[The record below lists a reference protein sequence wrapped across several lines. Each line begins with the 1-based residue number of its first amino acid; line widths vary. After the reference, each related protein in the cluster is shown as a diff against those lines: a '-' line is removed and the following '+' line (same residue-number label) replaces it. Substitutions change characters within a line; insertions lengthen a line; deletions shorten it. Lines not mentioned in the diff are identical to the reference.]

1 MKDLTVLD
9 NIIIGR
15 VEPHIYAFTTNTIPN
30 YLKVGDTYRPV
41 SIRLKEWKD
50 HYPQLKKEFECTAK
64 VSEDTYFRD
73 YSVHKF
79 LEEKRNKV
87 RLLPSDLS
95 GEIYYSREFFRDTVA
110 ADVEEA
116 IIDISRDYS
125 ENTQGY
131 QYYNAQSHLPETLTY
146 ARTESYSP
154 RPNQQETI
162 DNFKRAIAAGRSNL
176 LMYAV
181 MRFGKSFTS
190 MCCAVEMGARLVV
203 VVSAKADVLR
213 EWQKTVQSHI
223 KFGDYEFL
231 TSKKLEENNSVIT
244 DILNTGKRAVV
255 FLTLQDLQGEHIKD
269 RHREIFGQD
278 IDLLLIDET
287 HFGARAEKYGEVL
300 KSKNYT
306 KDIKNKRDSEDY
318 IETEEA
324 ENQLKVLNA
333 RIRIHLSGTPYRILM
348 GSEFKKED
356 IIAFCQFTDIVQTQE
371 DWDKK
376 YVLDDDYKEWDN
388 PYYGFPQMVRFAF
401 NPNESSRK
409 RLEELKKNG
418 ATYAF
423 SALLKP
429 QSLKKDAAGKHKKF
443 VYEQEILDLLE
454 VIDGSKDDTELLGF
468 LDYDKIKDGKM
479 CRHIVMVLPYCAS
492 CDAMEALIKTN
503 THRFRNL
510 GGYEIVNISGVDNP
524 NKYKSTN
531 DIKSA
536 IRQCEQNNQK
546 TITLTV
552 NRMLTGST
560 VEYWDTMLFLK
571 DTASPQEYDQAIFRL
586 QNPYIK
592 TYVDDD
598 GNAIKY
604 NMKPQTLL
612 VDFAPDRMFVMQ
624 EQKSM
629 IYNVNIDE
637 TGNSKLEE
645 RLKEELRIS
654 PIVVLNKD
662 KIIEVNA
669 TDILQKISDYQKD
682 KGIKEEALEIPADL
696 SITNIP
702 TLRAVMESQNE
713 IGSGAGFSTSAHEN
727 KNDDDEEDGVLN
739 VPDAETDGTGNDDT
753 NGGNT
758 GNTDGQ
764 QSEEN
769 SLRKKIQSY
778 YTRILLFAFITNDR
792 VKSIADIISVYDTL
806 DNTRIA
812 EHLGLDKSVLRLLS
826 ENINK
831 FILSKLDY
839 KIQDLNDLSLA
850 TDIAPSAKA
859 QIAVSKFG
867 KIGPAIVITPSSIC
881 NDMVNLLPEDE
892 LKNIGSSGNKLLDIA
907 GTSGE
912 FAVALYDRLSAL
924 GVDKE
929 VIANAIYTIPKSS
942 ICYELTRKL
951 YEMLGLNIENIA
963 TFYAEQMIEIKD
975 GRCKVDYDK
984 LVSLITQKKPFNTIT
999 LNDTISEGEEKVKF
1013 DTILGN
1019 PPYQIMDGGAQ
1030 ASARPIYQE
1039 FVNTAKRASATYIS
1053 LITPSRWFAGGKGLD
1068 EFREQMLDDTHIQ
1081 ILHDYLHPE
1090 DLFPETNNRGGICYF
1105 FRNEN
1110 FDNNED
1116 LVEIYTHESKNKVY
1130 KTKRSMKIEGMNIF
1144 IRDGRAIDIL
1154 NLVFSN
1160 PNTKTIDKHIS
1171 AAKAFGF
1178 RTFFI
1183 RDEKFSDS
1191 SDGMEQPIICYGRAN
1206 KIGYVERDEI
1216 SSHTEWIDNW
1226 KVYVP
1231 ESNNIGTELNDD
1243 NQNSF
1248 VGAPQTICTETFLV
1262 IGAELGLNEVSANN
1276 LAIYLKTRFARYL
1289 HSLAKI
1295 SQHGTNKTYRFV
1307 PLQDFTENS
1316 DIDWTKSIDEIDE
1329 QLFAKYNLSPEE
1341 IAFIKS
1347 MIKPM
1352 E

>member
-50 HYPQLKKEFECTAK
+50 HYPQLKKEFERTAK
-64 VSEDTYFRD
+64 VNEDTYFRD

-79 LEEKRNKV
+79 LEEKRHKV
-87 RLLPSDLS
+87 RLLPTDLS
-95 GEIYYSREFFRDTVA
+95 EGIYYSKEFFRDTVA

-116 IIDISRDYS
+116 INDISRDYS
-125 ENTQGY
+125 ENTQEY
-131 QYYNAQSHLPETLTY
+131 QYYNAQSHLPETMSY
-146 ARTESYSP
+146 ARTESYST
-154 RPNQQETI
+154 RPNQQEAI
-162 DNFKRAIAAGRSNL
+162 DNFKKAIAAGRTNL

-203 VVSAKADVLR
+203 VVSAKADVLK

-223 KFGDYEFL
+223 KFEKYEFL
-231 TSKKLEENNSVIT
+231 TSKSLEENHSVIT
-244 DILNTGKRAVV
+244 DTLNTGKRAVV

-269 RHREIFGQD
+269 RHRDIFGQD

-300 KSKNYT
+300 KSNNYT
-306 KDIKNKRDSEDY
+306 KDIKNKRDSDDY
-318 IETEEA
+318 IEIEEA
-324 ENQLKVLNA
+324 ENQLKVLST
-333 RIRIHLSGTPYRILM
+333 RVRIHLSGTPYRILM

-356 IIAFCQFTDIVQTQE
+356 IIAFCQFTDIVQAQE
-371 DWDKK
+371 EWDKK
-376 YVLDDDYKEWDN
+376 YVLDDNIKEWDN

-409 RLEELKKNG
+409 RLAELKKNG
-418 ATYAF
+418 TTYAF

-429 QSLKKDAAGKHKKF
+429 QTVKKDAAGKHKKF

-454 VIDGSKDDTELLGF
+454 VIDGSKDDAELLGF

-503 THRFRNL
+503 AHRFRNL
-510 GGYEIVNISGVDNP
+510 GEYEIVNISGVDNP

-536 IRQCEQNNQK
+536 IRQCEENNQK

-571 DTASPQEYDQAIFRL
+571 DTASPQEYDQAIYRL

-592 TYVDDD
+592 NYIDDD
-598 GNAIKY
+598 GNTIKY

-637 TGNSKLEE
+637 AGNSKLDE

-727 KNDDDEEDGVLN
+727 KNDEDEDDGVLN
-739 VPDAETDGTGNDDT
+739 VPDAEMDSSGNENSNVNNTDSGN
-753 NGGNT
+753 NT
-758 GNTDGQ
+758 G
-764 QSEEN
+764 SEDT

-812 EHLGLDKSVLRLLS
+812 EHLGLDKSVLTLLS

-839 KIQDLNDLSLA
+839 KIQDLNDLSQA
-850 TDIAPSAKA
+850 TEMEPHEKA
-859 QIAVSKFG
+859 QVAVSKFG

-881 NDMVNLLPEDE
+881 KDMVNLLPEDV
-892 LKNIGSSGNKLLDIA
+892 LKNIGKSGNKLLDIA

-924 GVDKE
+924 GVDKQ

-951 YEMLGLNIENIA
+951 YQMLGLNVENIA
-963 TFYAEQMIEIKD
+963 TFYAEQMIEVKD
-975 GRCKVDYDK
+975 GSGKVDYDK
-984 LVSLITQKKPFNTIT
+984 LVSSITQKKPFNTIT
-999 LNDTISEGEEKVKF
+999 LQDIVTEGEEKVKF
-1013 DTILGN
+1013 EAIVGN
-1019 PPYQIMDGGAQ
+1019 PPYQEEGKNNG
-1030 ASARPIYQE
+1030 RKPPIYNH
-1039 FVNTAKRASATYIS
+1039 FMDISYKSASRAV
-1053 LITPSRWFAGGKGLD
+1053 LITPARFLFDAGQTARDWNMKMLNDEHLRVVLYEPNATNIFAYSDIKGGVAVTLRDCYCKQPKIGTFTAYPELNSILLKVKGY
-1068 EFREQMLDDTHIQ
+1068 DDSQKFLLSIISSQ
-1081 ILHDYLHPE
+1081 GIYRFSDLLFKEHPE
-1090 DLFPETNNRGGICYF
+1090 VVNASGEGTGAKIVSKIVEALPQIFESEPIHNVEYVRLLAKTSSGRVFKFIKRKYLQ
-1105 FRNEN
+1105 EN
-1110 FDNNED
+1110 P
-1116 LVEIYTHESKNKVY
+1116 Y
-1130 KTKRSMKIEGMNIF
+1130 
-1144 IRDGRAIDIL
+1144 IDTYNVL
-1154 NLVFSN
+1154 L
-1160 PNTKTIDKHIS
+1160 
-1171 AAKAFGF
+1171 
-1178 RTFFI
+1178 
-1183 RDEKFSDS
+1183 
-1191 SDGMEQPIICYGRAN
+1191 
-1206 KIGYVERDEI
+1206 
-1216 SSHTEWIDNW
+1216 
-1226 KVYVP
+1226 P
-1231 ESNNIGTELNDD
+1231 ESNGKGAFDVFSTPLVVSPKEGATDTFISIGTFD
-1243 NQNSF
+1243 
-1248 VGAPQTICTETFLV
+1248 TES
-1262 IGAELGLNEVSANN
+1262 SAVNV
-1276 LAIYLKTRFARYL
+1276 LKYIKTRFVRAL
-1289 HSLAKI
+1289 LGVKKVT
-1295 SQHGTNKTYRFV
+1295 QHNPKATWEYV
-1307 PLQDFTENS
+1307 PLQDFTENA
-1316 DIDWTKSIDEIDE
+1316 DIDWTKSIEEIDE
-1329 QLFAKYNLSPEE
+1329 QLFVKYSLSPEE

>member
-30 YLKVGDTYRPV
+30 CLKVGDTYRPV

-50 HYPQLKKEFECTAK
+50 HYPQLKKQFECTAK

-79 LEEKRNKV
+79 LEEKRHKV
-87 RLLPSDLS
+87 RLLPTDLS
-95 GEIYYSREFFRDTVA
+95 AGIYYSKEFFRDTEA
-110 ADVEEA
+110 ADVKEA
-116 IIDISRDYS
+116 IDDISRDYS
-125 ENTQGY
+125 ENTQEY

-154 RPNQQETI
+154 RPNQQDAI
-162 DNFKRAIAAGRSNL
+162 DNFNKAIAAGRTNL

-190 MCCAVEMGARLVV
+190 MCCAVEMNARLVV
-203 VVSAKADVLR
+203 VVSAKGDVLK

-223 KFGDYEFL
+223 KFEEYEFL
-231 TSKKLEENNSVIT
+231 TSKKLEENNSAVT

-255 FLTLQDLQGEHIKD
+255 FLTLQDLQGERIKD
-269 RHREIFGQD
+269 RHKEIFGEN

-300 KSKNYT
+300 KSNNYV
-306 KDIKNKRDSEDY
+306 KDVKNKRDSDDY
-318 IETEEA
+318 VEIAEA
-324 ENQLKVLNA
+324 ERELKVLSA
-333 RIRIHLSGTPYRILM
+333 KVRIHLSGTPYRILM
-348 GSEFKKED
+348 RSEFKKED
-356 IIAFCQFTDIVQTQE
+356 IIAFCQFTDIVQAQE

-376 YVLDDDYKEWDN
+376 YVLDDAYREWDN

-418 ATYAF
+418 TTYAF
-423 SALLKP
+423 SVLLKP
-429 QSLKKDAAGKHKKF
+429 QSVKKDVAGKHKKF

-454 VIDGSKDDTELLGF
+454 VIDGSKDDAELLGF

-503 THRFRNL
+503 EHRFRNL
-510 GGYEIVNISGVDNP
+510 GEDKYEIINISGVDNP
-524 NKYKSTN
+524 NKYKSPD
-531 DIKSA
+531 DIKAA
-536 IRQCEQNNQK
+536 IRRCEENDKK

-592 TYVDDD
+592 TYVDDG
-598 GNAIKY
+598 GNTIKY

-612 VDFAPDRMFVMQ
+612 VDFSPDRMFVMQ

-629 IYNVNIDE
+629 IYNVNVDE
-637 TGNSKLEE
+637 AGNSKLEE

-654 PIVVLNKD
+654 PIVVLNED

-696 SITNIP
+696 SIIDIP
-702 TLRAVMESQNE
+702 TLKTVMENQNE
-713 IGSGAGFSTSAHEN
+713 IGSSAGFSVPAHES
-727 KNDDDEEDGVLN
+727 KGDEDEGELN
-739 VPDAETDGTGNDDT
+739 VPDAETP
-753 NGGNT
+753 NGGAVDD
-758 GNTDGQ
+758 GNPTNPDEQ
-764 QSEEN
+764 KSEDN

-792 VKSIADIISVYDTL
+792 VKSIADILCVYDKP

-812 EHLGLDKSVLRLLS
+812 QHLGLDKTVLTLLS

-850 TDIAPSAKA
+850 TDMPPSERA

-867 KIGPAIVITPSSIC
+867 KIGPANVITPSSIC
-881 NDMVNLLPEDE
+881 NEMVALLSEDS
-892 LKNIGSSGNKLLDIA
+892 LKDIGSLGNKLLDIA

-924 GVDKE
+924 GVNKQVTAD
-929 VIANAIYTIPKSS
+929 AIYTIPKSP

-951 YEMLGLNIENIA
+951 YEMLGLNTDNIA
-963 TFYAEQMIEIKD
+963 TFYAEQMIEVKD
-975 GRCKVDYDK
+975 GSGKVDYDK
-984 LVSLITQKKPFNTIT
+984 LVSLITQQKPFN
-999 LNDTISEGEEKVKF
+999 K
-1013 DTILGN
+1013 
-1019 PPYQIMDGGAQ
+1019 
-1030 ASARPIYQE
+1030 
-1039 FVNTAKRASATYIS
+1039 
-1053 LITPSRWFAGGKGLD
+1053 SRYA
-1068 EFREQMLDDTHIQ
+1068 
-1081 ILHDYLHPE
+1081 
-1090 DLFPETNNRGGICYF
+1090 
-1105 FRNEN
+1105 
-1110 FDNNED
+1110 
-1116 LVEIYTHESKNKVY
+1116 Y
-1130 KTKRSMKIEGMNIF
+1130 K
-1144 IRDGRAIDIL
+1144 L
-1154 NLVFSN
+1154 
-1160 PNTKTIDKHIS
+1160 
-1171 AAKAFGF
+1171 
-1178 RTFFI
+1178 
-1183 RDEKFSDS
+1183 
-1191 SDGMEQPIICYGRAN
+1191 
-1206 KIGYVERDEI
+1206 
-1216 SSHTEWIDNW
+1216 
-1226 KVYVP
+1226 
-1231 ESNNIGTELNDD
+1231 
-1243 NQNSF
+1243 
-1248 VGAPQTICTETFLV
+1248 
-1262 IGAELGLNEVSANN
+1262 
-1276 LAIYLKTRFARYL
+1276 
-1289 HSLAKI
+1289 
-1295 SQHGTNKTYRFV
+1295 
-1307 PLQDFTENS
+1307 
-1316 DIDWTKSIDEIDE
+1316 
-1329 QLFAKYNLSPEE
+1329 
-1341 IAFIKS
+1341 
-1347 MIKPM
+1347 
-1352 E
+1352 

>member
-50 HYPQLKKEFECTAK
+50 HYPQLRKEFERTAK

-79 LEEKRNKV
+79 LEEKRHKV

-95 GEIYYSREFFRDTVA
+95 EETYYSREFFRDTVA

-116 IIDISRDYS
+116 INDISRDYS
-125 ENTQGY
+125 ENTQEY
-131 QYYNAQSHLPETLTY
+131 QYYNAQSHLPETLSY
-146 ARTESYSP
+146 ARTESYPP
-154 RPNQQETI
+154 RPNQQEAI
-162 DNFKRAIAAGRSNL
+162 DNFKRAIAAGRTNL

-203 VVSAKADVLR
+203 VVSAKADVLK

-223 KFGDYEFL
+223 KFEEYEFL
-231 TSKKLEENNSVIT
+231 TSKKLEENYSVIT

-318 IETEEA
+318 IETAEA
-324 ENQLKVLNA
+324 EKQLKVLSA
-333 RIRIHLSGTPYRILM
+333 RVRIHLSGTPYRILM

-356 IIAFCQFTDIVQTQE
+356 IIAFCQFTDIVQAQE

-376 YVLDDDYKEWDN
+376 YILDDNYKEWDN

-418 ATYAF
+418 TTYAF
-423 SALLKP
+423 SALIKP
-429 QSLKKDAAGKHKKF
+429 QSVKKDAADKHKKF

-454 VIDGSKDDTELLGF
+454 VIDGSKEDAELLGF

-503 THRFRNL
+503 AHRFRNL

-536 IRQCEQNNQK
+536 IRQCEENNQK

-598 GNAIKY
+598 GNTIKY

-637 TGNSKLEE
+637 AGNSKLEE

-654 PIVVLNKD
+654 PIIVLNKD

-682 KGIKEEALEIPADL
+682 KGIREEALEIPADL

-713 IGSGAGFSTSAHEN
+713 IGSGAGFSTAAHEN
-727 KNDDDEEDGVLN
+727 KNDEDEDDGVLN
-739 VPDAETDGTGNDDT
+739 VPETETDSAKNDDT
-753 NGGNT
+753 NDGNT

-764 QSEEN
+764 HSEEN

-778 YTRILLFAFITNDR
+778 YTRILLFAFITSDM
-792 VKSIADIISVYDTL
+792 VKSLADIISVYDTL

-812 EHLGLDKSVLRLLS
+812 EHLGLDKSVLKLLS

-850 TDIAPSAKA
+850 TDMLPSAKA

-867 KIGPAIVITPSSIC
+867 KIGPAIVITPSYIC
-881 NDMVNLLPEDE
+881 NDMVNLLPEDV

-924 GVDKE
+924 GVDKQ

-963 TFYAEQMIEIKD
+963 TFYAEQMIEVKD
-975 GRCKVDYDK
+975 GSGKVDYNK
-984 LVSLITQKKPFNTIT
+984 LVSLITQQKPFNTIT
-999 LNDTISEGEEKVKF
+999 LKGTATEGEEKVKF
-1013 DTILGN
+1013 EAIVGN
-1019 PPYQIMDGGAQ
+1019 PPYQEEGKNNGRKPPVYNHFMDISYKS
-1030 ASARPIYQE
+1030 ASRS
-1039 FVNTAKRASATYIS
+1039 V
-1053 LITPSRWFAGGKGLD
+1053 LITPARFLFDAGQTARDWNMKMLNDDHLRVVLYEPNATNIFAYSDIKGGVAITIRDCYCKQPKIGTFTAYPELNSI
-1068 EFREQMLDDTHIQ
+1068 LLKVKSYDDSQKFLLSIISSQ
-1081 ILHDYLHPE
+1081 GIYRFSDLLFQEHPE
-1090 DLFPETNNRGGICYF
+1090 AVNASGEGTGAKIVSKIVEALPQIFKSKPI
-1105 FRNEN
+1105 
-1110 FDNNED
+1110 NNEEYVK
-1116 LVEIYTHESKNKVY
+1116 LLA
-1130 KTKRSMKIEGMNIF
+1130 KTSFGRVFKFIKRKYLQENPY
-1144 IRDGRAIDIL
+1144 IDTYNVL
-1154 NLVFSN
+1154 L
-1160 PNTKTIDKHIS
+1160 
-1171 AAKAFGF
+1171 
-1178 RTFFI
+1178 
-1183 RDEKFSDS
+1183 
-1191 SDGMEQPIICYGRAN
+1191 
-1206 KIGYVERDEI
+1206 
-1216 SSHTEWIDNW
+1216 
-1226 KVYVP
+1226 P
-1231 ESNNIGTELNDD
+1231 ESNGKGAFDVFSTPLVVSPKEGATDTFISIGTFD
-1243 NQNSF
+1243 
-1248 VGAPQTICTETFLV
+1248 TES
-1262 IGAELGLNEVSANN
+1262 SAVNA
-1276 LAIYLKTRFARYL
+1276 LKYIKTRFVRAL
-1289 HSLAKI
+1289 LGVKKVT
-1295 SQHGTNKTYRFV
+1295 QHNPKATWEYV

-1316 DIDWTKSIDEIDE
+1316 DIDWTKSIDETDE
-1329 QLFAKYNLSPEE
+1329 QLFAKYSLSSEE